1 MAPPQLRYDVER
13 QLFDWFGQFYTAI
26 SGSDISEGGSGCVE
40 HLLYRALPPK
50 QCALWS
56 AFFYKHN
63 NNRER
68 LSFDDVPIT
77 RFRFIDVPHCDHS
90 AVKSAFEAFADNAT
104 PDNHVKLLATLPL
117 QAPKVGVSQRNNG
130 TFPRKQSPPTAHD
143 NDVDDSTDSSRLS
156 DSDGEESSED
166 DHGFYG
172 VDGQEDSSTT
182 LGRTASQSGTVRWHR
197 GALHLSAQPL
207 RRCLNLV
214 AGTHSPSL
222 GLPLSAYP
230 LDHPVILD
238 HTTMTSWKPVAALYK
253 GN

>member
-26 SGSDISEGGSGCVE
+26 SGSDISEGGYGCVE
-40 HLLYRALPPK
+40 HLLYYRALPPK

-117 QAPKVGVSQRNNG
+117 QAPKVGVSQ
-130 TFPRKQSPPTAHD
+130 SPPTAHD

-197 GALHLSAQPL
+197 
-207 RRCLNLV
+207 